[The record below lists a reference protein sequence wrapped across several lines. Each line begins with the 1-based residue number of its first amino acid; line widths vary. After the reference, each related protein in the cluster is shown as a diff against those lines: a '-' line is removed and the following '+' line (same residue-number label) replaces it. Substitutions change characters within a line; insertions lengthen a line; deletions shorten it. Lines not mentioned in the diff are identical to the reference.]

1 MTILNA
7 ELLGRGV
14 GIDLSGSLYAVR
26 SEDRPA
32 VAGLLSEQKL
42 WVHAD
47 VFADLRHGVSLDLI
61 AELDGAV
68 DVHLL
73 TADAMDA
80 LDAVCRAPVA
90 RVTFPFEGVPDVAAV
105 TARIRAAGASP
116 WLAIAP
122 QTNLDV
128 CADALPHVDGLLV
141 MLITPGSS
149 DQADPALLSKVRR
162 ASPALPVGVD
172 GGVGETNLADVV
184 AAGATYVVIGRRL
197 FPTDQERS
205 Q

>member
-1 MTILNA
+1 MTTLNG
-7 ELLGRGV
+7 ELIERGV
-14 GIDLSGSLYAVR
+14 GIEVSGSIYAVR

-32 VAGLLSEQKL
+32 VARMLSEQKL

-80 LDAVCRAPVA
+80 LDAVCRAGIA
-90 RVTFPFEGVPDVAAV
+90 RVTFPFEDVPDVAAV
-105 TARIRAAGASP
+105 AARIRAAGASP

-122 QTNLDV
+122 ETTLDM

-141 MLITPGSS
+141 MLIAPGSS
-149 DQADPALLSKVRR
+149 DQTDPALLSKVRR
-162 ASPALPVGVD
+162 ASLALPVGVD
-172 GGVGETNLADVV
+172 GGVGESNLADVV